1 MNEYV
6 FSICVPVYNT
16 EQYLCRAL
24 DSIANQTFDGE
35 KIETVV
41 VNDGSPRS
49 EECDQI
55 IAEYSSRL
63 SIQYIVKDIN
73 EGLFLARKTAIE
85 KAIGKYILF
94 LDADDSLE
102 VHALQILFDNLINEP
117 DYVQFRIYDVIGSE
131 KSLYH
136 SLLEDE
142 RNKTIADVLQNNAIH
157 NLVNKCYNTQ
167 MLKRIYALMS
177 EPYAVYMED
186 YYQSAIIEY
195 FSNKKIFIDIPFY
208 NYFRHI
214 GITSDNTFKSRDK
227 LMRIIES
234 SHNVEKNLVSFFEE
248 NGEQQYAQYVRD
260 YIKELYINF
269 AYRVHSI
276 CLIMFIIRRLPNE
289 YRAIRLTIFKKF
301 FLHNV
306 KQLIKNILPYG
317 FVRLVLARKNNI

>member
-1 MNEYV
+1 M

-24 DSIANQTFDGE
+24 DSIANQTFDRE

>member
-157 NLVNKCYNTQ
+157 NLVNKCYNAQ

-234 SHNVEKNLVSFFEE
+234 SHNVEKNLISFFEE

-276 CLIMFIIRRLPNE
+276 CLIMFVIRQLPNE
-289 YRAIRLTIFKKF
+289 YHAIR
-301 FLHNV
+301 
-306 KQLIKNILPYG
+306 Y
-317 FVRLVLARKNNI
+317 

>member
-1 MNEYV
+1 
-6 FSICVPVYNT
+6 
-16 EQYLCRAL
+16 
-24 DSIANQTFDGE
+24 
-35 KIETVV
+35 
-41 VNDGSPRS
+41 
-49 EECDQI
+49 
-55 IAEYSSRL
+55 
-63 SIQYIVKDIN
+63 
-73 EGLFLARKTAIE
+73 
-85 KAIGKYILF
+85 
-94 LDADDSLE
+94 
-102 VHALQILFDNLINEP
+102 
-117 DYVQFRIYDVIGSE
+117 
-131 KSLYH
+131 
-136 SLLEDE
+136 
-142 RNKTIADVLQNNAIH
+142 
-157 NLVNKCYNTQ
+157 

>member
-1 MNEYV
+1 M

-24 DSIANQTFDGE
+24 DSIANQTFDRE

-301 FLHNV
+301 LLHNV

>member
-1 MNEYV
+1 V

-157 NLVNKCYNTQ
+157 NLVNKCYNAQ

-195 FSNKKIFIDIPFY
+195 FSNRKIFIDIPFY

-234 SHNVEKNLVSFFEE
+234 SHNVEKNLISFFEE

-276 CLIMFIIRRLPNE
+276 CLIMFVIRQLPNE
-289 YRAIRLTIFKKF
+289 YHAIRLTIFKR
-301 FLHNV
+301 FLMHNI
-306 KQLIKNILPYG
+306 KQLIENI
-317 FVRLVLARKNNI
+317 

>member
-24 DSIANQTFDGE
+24 DSIANQTFDRE

-234 SHNVEKNLVSFFEE
+234 SHNVEKNLISFFEE

>member
-24 DSIANQTFDGE
+24 DSIANQTFDRE

-260 YIKELYINF
+260 YIKELYISF

-317 FVRLVLARKNNI
+317 FVRLVVARKNNI